1 MHRNLSRNLI
11 LKFCNWKCDTNRT
24 IIRSMAT
31 VNEVFQKKSEFPTR
45 HIGPRKTDVVGM
57 LDLLGFKVSKK
68 IDKKVTFE
76 LI

>member
-11 LKFCNWKCDTNRT
+11 LKWSNWKCDTNRT

-31 VNEVFQKKSEFPTR
+31 VNEVFQKKSEFPSR

-57 LDLLGFKVSKK
+57 LDLLGFKVKK
-68 IDKKVTFE
+68 ILDKITILK